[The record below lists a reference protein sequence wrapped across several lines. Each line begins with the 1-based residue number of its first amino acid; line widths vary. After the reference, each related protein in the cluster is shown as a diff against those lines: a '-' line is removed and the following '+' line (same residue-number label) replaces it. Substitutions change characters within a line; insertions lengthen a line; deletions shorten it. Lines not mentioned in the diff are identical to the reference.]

1 MRISAGP
8 SRSNSTT
15 RGARGRSSAPRAGAR
30 ASSGLGAPDLSTL
43 GYRNA
48 RLSPIPG
55 PAGPQGAAGSSE
67 NIIAQAADVDVSGL
81 ADGALLQFRASD
93 NKFVARNQL
102 DTTTGQLV
110 FNGGNF

>member
-1 MRISAGP
+1 MSIIATLSNNAGLQ
-8 SRSNSTT
+8 SSIGSVSQVRGSVSQGNEVVVT
-15 RGARGRSSAPRAGAR
+15 RV
-30 ASSGLGAPDLSTL
+30 TV
-43 GYRNA
+43 
-48 RLSPIPG
+48 PG
-55 PAGPQGAAGSSE
+55 PAGPQGEAGSSE

>member
-1 MRISAGP
+1 MSISATIG
-8 SRSNSTT
+8 SVSQVRGSVSQGNEVVVT
-15 RGARGRSSAPRAGAR
+15 RV
-30 ASSGLGAPDLSTL
+30 TV
-43 GYRNA
+43 
-48 RLSPIPG
+48 PG
-55 PAGPQGAAGSSE
+55 PAGPQGEAGSSE